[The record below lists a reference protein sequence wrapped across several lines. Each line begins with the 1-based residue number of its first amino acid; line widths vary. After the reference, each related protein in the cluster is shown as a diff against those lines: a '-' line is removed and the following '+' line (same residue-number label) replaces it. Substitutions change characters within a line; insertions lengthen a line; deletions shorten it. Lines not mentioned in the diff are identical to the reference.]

1 MEVNLRLPIPQA
13 ERLLVKYLT
22 QALLLIF
29 LLFGSPL
36 ALAAEFDLRELIRTV
51 EQQYSGDSSEVE
63 VEMTVRTGHW
73 ERQLRMQSWSLG
85 RERFLV
91 RILEPAKEKGVAT
104 LKVEREVWNYLP
116 KVDRVI
122 RIPPSMMGGAWMG
135 SHITNDDLVKA
146 NHIYEEYDFIL
157 LSEDQ
162 QSWTIEGIPK
172 PEAPVI
178 WGKIVYQLRKQ
189 PLVPVRIEYFDE
201 AGVLV
206 RLIRFDD
213 VQTVS
218 GRTIPLRMTVLPV
231 EKPQE
236 LTVMQYRQVQ
246 FDIELSEDYF
256 SLRQLKGRN

>member
-1 MEVNLRLPIPQA
+1 MK
-13 ERLLVKYLT
+13 LLSQCL
-22 QALLLIF
+22 LFFFLLIC
-29 LLFGSPL
+29 GVPL
-36 ALAAEFDLRELIRTV
+36 ANALDLRELIRTV
-51 EQQYSGDSSEVE
+51 EEQYSGESSEIE
-63 VEMTVRTGHW
+63 VEMTVKTGHW
-73 ERQLRMQSWSLG
+73 ERQLTMQSWSLG

-91 RILEPAKEKGVAT
+91 RILDPAKEKGVAT

-146 NHIYEEYDFIL
+146 NHIDEDYTFSL

-162 QSWTIEGIPK
+162 ATWTIKGVAR

-178 WGKIVYQLRKQ
+178 WGEIVYQLQKQ
-189 PLVPVRIEYFDE
+189 PLVPLKIEYFDE
-201 AGVLV
+201 EGLLV
-206 RLIRFDD
+206 RQIVFDD

-218 GRTIPLRMTVLPV
+218 GRTIPLRMSVLPV

-236 LTVMQYRQVQ
+236 KTVMHYRKVQ
-246 FDIELSEDYF
+246 FDVTLTEDYF
-256 SLRQLKGRN
+256 SLRQLKGRR

>member
-1 MEVNLRLPIPQA
+1 VK
-13 ERLLVKYLT
+13 LLSQSLLL
-22 QALLLIF
+22 ALLL
-29 LLFGSPL
+29 FGRLP
-36 ALAAEFDLRELIRTV
+36 ALAAEIDLQALIRTV
-51 EQQYSGDSSEVE
+51 ERQYSGESSAVV
-63 VEMTVRTGHW
+63 VEMTVKTGHW

-85 RERFLV
+85 REHFLI
-91 RILEPAKEKGVAT
+91 RILEPVKEKGVAT
-104 LKVEREVWNYLP
+104 LKVAGAVWNYLP

-146 NHIYEEYDFIL
+146 NHIDEEYVFRL
-157 LSEDQ
+157 LAEDQ

-178 WGKIVYQLRKQ
+178 WGKILYQLQKQ
-189 PLVPVRIEYFDE
+189 PLLPVRIDYFDE

-206 RLIRFDD
+206 RQILFDD

-218 GRTIPLRMTVLPV
+218 GRTLPLRMTVLPV

-236 LTVMQYRQVQ
+236 RTVMHYRQLQ
-246 FDIELSEDYF
+246 FDIELAEDYF
-256 SLRQLKGRN
+256 SLRQLKGRH

>member
-1 MEVNLRLPIPQA
+1 MVRIAPGRSLVKFFPATL
-13 ERLLVKYLT
+13 LLV
-22 QALLLIF
+22 LLL
-29 LLFGSPL
+29 LCGGLP
-36 ALAAEFDLRELIRTV
+36 ALAAEIDLRELIRTV
-51 EQQYSGDSSEVE
+51 EQQYSGESSAVE
-63 VEMTVRTGHW
+63 VEMTVKTGHW
-73 ERQLRMQSWSLG
+73 ERQLTMQSWSLG

-91 RILEPAKEKGVAT
+91 RILQPVKEQGVAT

-135 SHITNDDLVKA
+135 SHISNDDLVKA
-146 NHIYEEYDFIL
+146 NHIDEDYDFRL
-157 LSEDQ
+157 LAEDP
-162 QSWTIEGIPK
+162 QSWTIEGLPK

-189 PLVPVRIEYFDE
+189 PLVPVKIDYFDE

-206 RLIRFDD
+206 RQILFAD
-213 VQTVS
+213 VQRVS

-236 LTVMQYRQVQ
+236 QTIMQYRKLQ
-246 FDIELSEDYF
+246 FDVDLPEDFF
-256 SLRQLKGRN
+256 SLRQLKIGRAHV

>member
-1 MEVNLRLPIPQA
+1 MK
-13 ERLLVKYLT
+13 LLSQSVLLFF
-22 QALLLIF
+22 LLLN
-29 LLFGSPL
+29 GDL
-36 ALAAEFDLRELIRTV
+36 ASASALDLHKLIRTV
-51 EQQYSGDSSEVE
+51 EQQYSGESSEIE
-63 VEMTVRTGHW
+63 VEMTVKTGHW
-73 ERQLRMQSWSLG
+73 ERQLTMQSWSLG

-91 RILEPAKEKGVAT
+91 RILAPAKEKGVAT

-146 NHIYEEYDFIL
+146 NHIDEEYDFTL
-157 LSEDQ
+157 LAEDSQ
-162 QSWTIEGIPK
+162 RWKIEGIPK

-178 WGKIVYQLRKQ
+178 WGKIVYQLQKQ

-201 AGVLV
+201 EGVLV
-206 RLIRFDD
+206 RQIDFDD

-236 LTVMQYRQVQ
+236 KTVMQYLKVQ
-246 FDIELSEDYF
+246 FDVELAEDFF
-256 SLRQLKGRN
+256 SLRQLKGRY